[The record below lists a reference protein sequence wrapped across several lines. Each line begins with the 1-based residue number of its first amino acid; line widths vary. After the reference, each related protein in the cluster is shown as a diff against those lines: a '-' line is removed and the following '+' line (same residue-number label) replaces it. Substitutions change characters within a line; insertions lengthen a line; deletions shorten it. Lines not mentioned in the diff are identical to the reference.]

1 MEPVFIFLAIIIFAV
16 VRGATRGQRQRPG
29 IDPFDRPHDVTGDTN
44 ERVVEAQERALEA
57 LRRWEAR
64 QGLGGRPDDAA
75 RPRFGD
81 HREAT
86 RPAPI
91 RRERREA
98 YAEIAQLLEPNR
110 RASRSIPRRQPV
122 SRKQEAD
129 GLVPSAAAP
138 VERPRRVRNAAP
150 DPVAQ
155 SAARGSR
162 SPARSPLARLEGLP
176 LAARAIVYAELLRP
190 PRAR

>member
-110 RASRSIPRRQPV
+110 RASRCPRLAVRDPRHALHWPA
-122 SRKQEAD
+122 SKAFRWRLGPSCTPSSFALRELAD
-129 GLVPSAAAP
+129 CPS
-138 VERPRRVRNAAP
+138 
-150 DPVAQ
+150 
-155 SAARGSR
+155 GI
-162 SPARSPLARLEGLP
+162 PARPFGA
-176 LAARAIVYAELLRP
+176 LAALP
-190 PRAR
+190 PM